1 MHKSRYGETWR
12 YLMKVS
18 GWREV
23 GCFDID
29 NEMCEGVAD
38 VGCPQPYG
46 PSGLGITG

>member
-1 MHKSRYGETWR
+1 
-12 YLMKVS
+12 MKVS
-18 GWREV
+18 GVERGW
-23 GCFDID
+23 CFDID